1 MKENKINMPC
11 KMNLVT
17 QMQIQQI
24 VLFLNPLNFMHLKRT
39 DVLKK

>member
-11 KMNLVT
+11 KMKFGNKT
-17 QMQIQQI
+17 QIQQI

-39 DVLKK
+39 DVLKE